1 MPQMPQFSL
10 ALLFILTLCVPSKTL
25 LAQETVK
32 QNLTTQALGCYD
44 ANRFCISISPPTNGK
59 YEVYAQR
66 KVSLP
71 LVLTLSASGLTSTLP
86 PSGLTST
93 LPPSGLTPTSTSNVF
108 LDNDAPVLMG
118 VIKSPRRFWHS
129 MKVSWTSGTLNAVHN
144 DKVTYLPPLRPAN
157 SYPIVQ
163 GFGGGYSHTG
173 ASRYALD
180 FAAPVGTPVFAAR
193 DGVVIDTKDD
203 GQLGGAS
210 KRFAKHANFVA
221 ILHDDGTTGEYY
233 HLKYK
238 GVVVTREQTVKAGE
252 LIGYSGN
259 TGFSSL
265 PHLHFA
271 VYTAKYE
278 GKYMSVPFAL
288 KNESN

>member
-1 MPQMPQFSL
+1 MPLMFQFSL
-10 ALLFILTLCVPSKTL
+10 TLFFVFTLCAPLKTL
-25 LAQETVK
+25 MAQEVVN
-32 QNLTTQALGCYD
+32 QNPSTQAPSCYD
-44 ANRFCISISPPTNGK
+44 ANRFCISISAPTNGK

-66 KVSLP
+66 KVHCP
-71 LVLTLSASGLTSTLP
+71 LCLLFRQVGLRLLYQP
-86 PSGLTST
+86 VGLR
-93 LPPSGLTPTSTSNVF
+93 PGRHPAYF
-108 LDNDAPVLMG
+108 LNDDDPILMG
-118 VIKSPRRFWHS
+118 VVKSPRRFWHL
-129 MKVSWTSGTLNAVHN
+129 MKVSWTSGVLNAVHN
-144 DKVTYLPPLRPAN
+144 DEVIYLPPLRPASN
-157 SYPIVQ
+157 YPVVQ
-163 GFGGGYSHTG
+163 GFGGGC
-173 ASRYALD
+173 YALD

-288 KNESN
+288 KNEPN

>member
-1 MPQMPQFSL
+1 MLIDFVLVFRRPQMATMKFMPSERYRC
-10 ALLFILTLCVPSKTL
+10 LLCLRYQPVGLRL
-25 LAQETVK
+25 LYQPV
-32 QNLTTQALGCYD
+32 
-44 ANRFCISISPPTNGK
+44 
-59 YEVYAQR
+59 
-66 KVSLP
+66 
-71 LVLTLSASGLTSTLP
+71 GLRP
-86 PSGLTST
+86 GRHPAY
-93 LPPSGLTPTSTSNVF
+93 F
-108 LDNDAPVLMG
+108 LNDDDPILMG
-118 VIKSPRRFWHS
+118 VVKSPRRFWHS
-129 MKVSWTSGTLNAVHN
+129 MKVSWTSGVLNAVHN
-144 DKVTYLPPLRPAN
+144 DEVIYLPPLRPASN
-157 SYPIVQ
+157 YPVVQ
-163 GFGGGYSHTG
+163 GFGGGC
-173 ASRYALD
+173 YALD

-288 KNESN
+288 KNEPN

>member
-1 MPQMPQFSL
+1 
-10 ALLFILTLCVPSKTL
+10 
-25 LAQETVK
+25 
-32 QNLTTQALGCYD
+32 
-44 ANRFCISISPPTNGK
+44 
-59 YEVYAQR
+59 
-66 KVSLP
+66 
-71 LVLTLSASGLTSTLP
+71 
-86 PSGLTST
+86 
-93 LPPSGLTPTSTSNVF
+93 
-108 LDNDAPVLMG
+108 
-118 VIKSPRRFWHS
+118 
-129 MKVSWTSGTLNAVHN
+129 MKVSWTSGVLNAVHN
-144 DKVTYLPPLRPAN
+144 DEVIYLPPLRPASN
-157 SYPIVQ
+157 YPVVQ
-163 GFGGGYSHTG
+163 GFGGGC
-173 ASRYALD
+173 YALD

-288 KNESN
+288 KNEPN

>member
-44 ANRFCISISPPTNGK
+44 ANRFCISISPPTNGN

-66 KVSLP
+66 KIPLP
-71 LVLTLSASGLTSTLP
+71 LVLTLSASGLASTLP
-86 PSGLTST
+86 T
-93 LPPSGLTPTSTSNVF
+93 SGLTPGSTSNVF

-129 MKVSWTSGTLNAVHN
+129 MKVSWTSGVLNAVHN
-144 DKVTYLPPLRPAN
+144 DEVIYLPPLRPASN
-157 SYPIVQ
+157 YPVVQ
-163 GFGGGYSHTG
+163 GFGGGC
-173 ASRYALD
+173 YALD

-238 GVVVTREQTVKAGE
+238 GVVVTREQKVKAGE

-288 KNESN
+288 KK

>member
-1 MPQMPQFSL
+1 MSRVSQLP
-10 ALLFILTLCVPSKTL
+10 LTLFFVFALWVPFKTL
-25 LAQETVK
+25 LAQEVMN
-32 QNLTTQALGCYD
+32 QNPSTQAPSCYD

-66 KVSLP
+66 KVPLP

-86 PSGLTST
+86 PSGLT
-93 LPPSGLTPTSTSNVF
+93 PRSTSNVF
-108 LDNDAPVLMG
+108 LDDDAPVLMG

-129 MKVSWTSGTLNAVHN
+129 MKVSWTSGKLNAVHN
-144 DKVTYLPPLRPAN
+144 DNVTYLPPLRPAS

-180 FAAPVGTPVFAAR
+180 FAAPVGTPVLAAR

-278 GKYMSVPFAL
+278 GKYMSVPFTL
-288 KNESN
+288 KK

>member
-1 MPQMPQFSL
+1 MSRVSQLPL
-10 ALLFILTLCVPSKTL
+10 TLFFVFALCVPFKTL
-25 LAQETVK
+25 LAQEVMN
-32 QNLTTQALGCYD
+32 QNPSTQAPSCYD
-44 ANRFCISISPPTNGK
+44 ANRFCISISAPTNGK

-66 KVSLP
+66 KVPLP

-86 PSGLTST
+86 PSGLS
-93 LPPSGLTPTSTSNVF
+93 PRSTSSVF
-108 LDNDAPVLMG
+108 LDDDAPVLMG

-129 MKVSWTSGTLNAVHN
+129 MKVSWTSGKLNAVHN
-144 DKVTYLPPLRPAN
+144 DNVTYLPPLRPAS

-163 GFGGGYSHTG
+163 GFGGGYSHKG

-180 FAAPVGTPVFAAR
+180 FAAPVGTPVLAAR

-278 GKYMSVPFAL
+278 GKYMSVPFTL
-288 KNESN
+288 KK

>member
-44 ANRFCISISPPTNGK
+44 ANRFCISISPPTNGN

-66 KVSLP
+66 KIPLP
-71 LVLTLSASGLTSTLP
+71 LVLTLSASGLASTIP
-86 PSGLTST
+86 T
-93 LPPSGLTPTSTSNVF
+93 SGLTPGSTSSVF
-108 LDNDAPVLMG
+108 LNDDDPILMG
-118 VIKSPRRFWHS
+118 VVKSPRRFWHS
-129 MKVSWTSGTLNAVHN
+129 MKVSWTSGVLNAVHN
-144 DKVTYLPPLRPAN
+144 DEVTYLPPLRPASN
-157 SYPIVQ
+157 YPVVQ

-193 DGVVIDTKDD
+193 NGVVIDTKDD

-221 ILHDDGTTGEYY
+221 ILHSDGTTGEYY

-238 GVVVTREQTVKAGE
+238 GVVVTREQKVKAGE

-271 VYTAKYE
+271 VYKAEYE
-278 GKYMSVPFAL
+278 GRYMSVPFTL
-288 KNESN
+288 KNELE

>member
-1 MPQMPQFSL
+1 MPKFPL
-10 ALLFILTLCVPSKTL
+10 TLLFAFILCVPFNTL
-25 LAQETVK
+25 LAQEFEK
-32 QNLTTQALGCYD
+32 QNQTTQAPGCYD
-44 ANRFCISISPPTNGK
+44 TNRFCISISPATNGK

-66 KVSLP
+66 KVPLP
-71 LVLTLSASGLTSTLP
+71 LVLSLSASGLTSTLS
-86 PSGLTST
+86 PSGLTS
-93 LPPSGLTPTSTSNVF
+93 GSTSSVF
-108 LDNDAPVLMG
+108 LDDDTPVLMG
-118 VIKSPRRFWHS
+118 VIKNPRRFWHS
-129 MKVSWTSGTLNAVHN
+129 MKVSWTSGKLNAVHN
-144 DKVTYLPPLRPAN
+144 DDAVYLPPLRPASN
-157 SYPIVQ
+157 YPVVQ

-180 FAAPVGTPVFAAR
+180 FAAPVGTPVLAAR
-193 DGVVIDTKDD
+193 DGVVIDTKED

-271 VYTAKYE
+271 VYKAKYE
-278 GKYMSVPFAL
+278 GRYMSVPFTL
-288 KNESN
+288 KNEPE

>member
-1 MPQMPQFSL
+1 MPIDFVSAFQRPRMGSMKSMLSERCHCPL
-10 ALLFILTLCVPSKTL
+10 CLLFRQVGLRL
-25 LAQETVK
+25 LYQPV
-32 QNLTTQALGCYD
+32 
-44 ANRFCISISPPTNGK
+44 
-59 YEVYAQR
+59 
-66 KVSLP
+66 
-71 LVLTLSASGLTSTLP
+71 GLRP
-86 PSGLTST
+86 GRHPAY
-93 LPPSGLTPTSTSNVF
+93 F
-108 LDNDAPVLMG
+108 LNDDDPILMG
-118 VIKSPRRFWHS
+118 VVKSPRRFWHS
-129 MKVSWTSGTLNAVHN
+129 MKVSWTSGVLNAVHN
-144 DKVTYLPPLRPAN
+144 DEVIYLPPLRPASN
-157 SYPIVQ
+157 YPVVQ
-163 GFGGGYSHTG
+163 GFGGGC
-173 ASRYALD
+173 YALD

-288 KNESN
+288 KNEPN

>member
-44 ANRFCISISPPTNGK
+44 ANRFCISISPPTNGN

-66 KVSLP
+66 KIPLP
-71 LVLTLSASGLTSTLP
+71 LLLTLSASVLASTIP
-86 PSGLTST
+86 T
-93 LPPSGLTPTSTSNVF
+93 SGLTPGSTSSVF
-108 LDNDAPVLMG
+108 LNDDDPILMG
-118 VIKSPRRFWHS
+118 VVKSPRRFWHS
-129 MKVSWTSGTLNAVHN
+129 MKVSGTSGVLNAVHN
-144 DKVTYLPPLRPAN
+144 DEVTYLPPLRPASN
-157 SYPIVQ
+157 YPVVQ

-193 DGVVIDTKDD
+193 DGVVIDIKDD

-221 ILHDDGTTGEYY
+221 ILHSDGTTGEYY

-238 GVVVTREQTVKAGE
+238 GVVVTREQKVKAGE

-271 VYTAKYE
+271 VYKAEYE
-278 GKYMSVPFAL
+278 GRYMSVPFTL
-288 KNESN
+288 KNELE

>member
-1 MPQMPQFSL
+1 MPLMFQFSVT
-10 ALLFILTLCVPSKTL
+10 LFFVFTLCVPLKTL
-25 LAQETVK
+25 MAQEVGN
-32 QNLTTQALGCYD
+32 QNPSTQAPSCYD
-44 ANRFCISISPPTNGK
+44 ANRFCISISAPTNGK

-71 LVLTLSASGLTSTLP
+71 LVLTLSA
-86 PSGLTST
+86 SGLTST

>member
-10 ALLFILTLCVPSKTL
+10 TLLFILTLCVPSKTL

-44 ANRFCISISPPTNGK
+44 ANRFCISISPPTNGN

-66 KVSLP
+66 KIPLP
-71 LVLTLSASGLTSTLP
+71 LVLTLSASGLTR
-86 PSGLTST
+86 G
-93 LPPSGLTPTSTSNVF
+93 STSSVF
-108 LDNDAPVLMG
+108 LNEDDPILMG
-118 VIKSPRRFWHS
+118 VVKSPRRFWHS
-129 MKVSWTSGTLNAVHN
+129 MKVSWTSGVLNAVHN
-144 DKVTYLPPLRPAN
+144 DEVTYLPPLRPASN
-157 SYPIVQ
+157 YPVVQ

-221 ILHDDGTTGEYY
+221 ILHSDGTTGEYY

-238 GVVVTREQTVKAGE
+238 GVVVTREQKVKAGE

-271 VYTAKYE
+271 VYKAKYE
-278 GKYMSVPFAL
+278 GRYMSVPFTL
-288 KNESN
+288 KNELE

>member
-1 MPQMPQFSL
+1 MPLIPHFSL
-10 ALLFILTLCVPSKTL
+10 ILLLVLIFCVPIKTIS
-25 LAQETVK
+25 AQEVGTK
-32 QNLTTQALGCYD
+32 EPGCYD
-44 ANRFCISISPPTNGK
+44 ANRFCISISPKKNGN

-66 KVSLP
+66 KVPLP
-71 LVLTLSASGLTSTLP
+71 LVLTLSASGLTPNSI
-86 PSGLTST
+86 
-93 LPPSGLTPTSTSNVF
+93 SNVF
-108 LDNDAPVLMG
+108 LNNDTPVLMG
-118 VIKSPRRFWHS
+118 ATKSPRRFWHS
-129 MKVSWTSGTLNAVHN
+129 MKVSWTSGKLNAVHN
-144 DKVTYLPPLRPAN
+144 DDVTYLPPLRPAGN
-157 SYPIVQ
+157 YRVVQ

-193 DGVVIDTKDD
+193 DGIVIDTKDD

-238 GVVVTREQTVKAGE
+238 GVVVTREQKVKAGA
-252 LIGYSGN
+252 LIGYSGD

-271 VYTAKYE
+271 VYSAKYE
-278 GKYMSVPFAL
+278 GKYMSVPFTL
-288 KNESN
+288 KN